1 MSRPTILTE
10 AALAQVKTL
19 VKQGMSAAEIARE
32 PHLYKICE
40 GCDSIVTQRVA
51 TCPSCH
57 GYRFNSDPTAV
68 VKQAEILG
76 SREQTSV
83 LSEDLLG

>member
-1 MSRPTILTE
+1 MSLSQR
-10 AALAQVKTL
+10 AAK
-19 VKQGMSAAEIARE
+19 AAEIARE

-57 GYRFNSDPTAV
+57 GYRFNTDPAAV